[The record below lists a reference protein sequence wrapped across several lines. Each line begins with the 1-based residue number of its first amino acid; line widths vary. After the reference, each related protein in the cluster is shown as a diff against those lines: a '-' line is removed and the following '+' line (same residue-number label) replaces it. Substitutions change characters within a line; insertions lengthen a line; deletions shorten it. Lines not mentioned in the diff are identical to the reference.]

1 MYRDIIIVQER
12 NFFMSVSWDKT
23 LKIWR
28 SWRKPS
34 SSNKKVELDK
44 EKKFETWIWSQMKK
58 AARCE
63 ETDFTYIE

>member
-1 MYRDIIIVQER
+1 
-12 NFFMSVSWDKT
+12 MSVSWDKT